1 MDEKRGRGRPKKDN
15 RFSNTMRVRVTETQE
30 EMVDKLAT
38 QDGKSHGEVIREAL
52 EKYYYLKIMGEM
64 TYFD

>member
-1 MDEKRGRGRPKKDN
+1 MDEKRGRGRPKKDSS
-15 RFSNTMRVRVTETQE
+15 FSNTMRVRVSKNQE
-30 EMVDKLAT
+30 EMVDKLAV
-38 QDGKSHGEVIREAL
+38 QGGKSRGEVLREAL